1 MGLPDGLTPSKVIAV
16 HLNYPSRA
24 AQRGRTPTEPS
35 YFLKPPSSI
44 AGDGDV
50 VRPQGTEL
58 LAFEGEIA
66 AIIGRTVR
74 DATPAEGAA
83 AIGWYAPANDFGVHD
98 LRWADRGSN
107 LLSKGHDGYTPI
119 GPAVRADEVDPAR
132 LRLVT
137 RVNGDVVQEGVGAD
151 LIFGFGTL
159 VADLSR
165 FMTLL
170 PGDVILTG
178 TPAGATVVQP
188 GDVVEVELEGV
199 GSVRSTVA
207 EATAPLAPHGAM
219 PKLTAEA
226 IATAT
231 GQGPSGAP
239 TLSEETVAALKKVS
253 TATLTVQLSKRG
265 IASTFLTGLRPAR
278 PDLRMVGRARTLRYV
293 AMREDVRDEV
303 RSAGDAQKR
312 VVESVAPG
320 EVLVMEARGVTEAGT
335 IGDILAARV
344 LALGGAGI
352 VTDGGVRDTPGVTEL
367 AVPTYYRA
375 ANAASLWHRHV
386 PLDVDIP
393 ITCAGVLV
401 MPGDVI
407 VGDGEGV
414 VVIPAAMADEVARDA
429 VEVEEREA
437 WALERVR
444 SGETIRGVYPISDD
458 RLGEFEQ
465 WRKQRDQEHS

>member
-1 MGLPDGLTPSKVIAV
+1 MGLPDGLKPTKVIAV

-44 AGDGDV
+44 AGDGEV

-74 DATPAEGAA
+74 DVTPEEGAA
-83 AIGWYAPANDFGVHD
+83 AIGWYAPANDFGVYD
-98 LRWADRGSN
+98 MRWADRGSN

-119 GPAVRADEVDPAR
+119 GPAVAAENVDPASLY
-132 LRLVT
+132 LRT
-137 RVNGDVVQEGVGAD
+137 RVNGELVQEGTGAE
-151 LIFGFGTL
+151 LIFGFGAL

-165 FMTLL
+165 FMTLQ

-178 TPAGATVVQP
+178 TPAGATVVHP
-188 GDVVEVELEGV
+188 GDVVEVELDGV
-199 GSVRSTVA
+199 GSVRSSVV
-207 EATAPLAPHGAM
+207 EASSPLAPYGAM
-219 PKLTAEA
+219 PKVTAKA
-226 IATAT
+226 VAAAT
-231 GQGPSGAP
+231 GVPPARQHLAP
-239 TLSEETVAALKKVS
+239 HTVAALRQVS

-265 IASTFLTGLRPAR
+265 IASTFLTGLGPTR
-278 PDLRMVGRARTLRYV
+278 PDLRMVGVARTLRYV
-293 AMREDVRDEV
+293 ALREDLRDRVRAE
-303 RSAGDAQKR
+303 GDAQKK

-320 EVLVMEARGVTEAGT
+320 EVLVIEARGVTEAGT

-344 LALGGAGI
+344 LALGGVGI

-367 AVPTYYRA
+367 EIATYYRA
-375 ANAASLWHRHV
+375 TNAASLWHRHV
-386 PLDVDIP
+386 PLDFDVP

-407 VGDGEGV
+407 VGDGEGAL
-414 VVIPAAMADEVARDA
+414 VIPAAMADDIAREA
-429 VEVEEREA
+429 LKVEEREA
-437 WALERVR
+437 WALQRVKD
-444 SGETIRGVYPISDD
+444 GESIRGIYPLSED
-458 RLGEFEQ
+458 RRADFEQ
-465 WRKQRDQEHS
+465 WHRSREKEPS